1 MGESKIHHSVA
12 ELEEIKQRQLARIRS
27 GEPMETIKQLPIGD
41 RVKVERQWK
50 EGGGEPYRLRDVS
63 I

>member
-1 MGESKIHHSVA
+1 MGESKVHHTDD
-12 ELEEIKQRQLARIRS
+12 ELEEIKQRQLERIRR
-27 GEPMETIKQLPIGD
+27 GESMLTVMQLPIGD

-50 EGGGEPYRLRDVS
+50 EGGGAPCRLRDVA